1 VHQLSVVTDISTVPV
16 NQSLDLSKRDQL
28 ALVVLYEGKHAF
40 TATSGTATFAHA
52 CAKGMVGS
60 IDAVTLREW
69 GSDGEVKGGCALQ
82 PVQFSFTLGDSCPV
96 VSSGTS
102 AADYTAVADLDEDG
116 RPWAG
121 ME

>member
-1 VHQLSVVTDISTVPV
+1 MTSSPHPDRPGQTISVSSFASSSLVHQLSVVTDISTVPV

-82 PVQFSFTLGDSCPV
+82 PVQFSFTLGDSCP
-96 VSSGTS
+96 
-102 AADYTAVADLDEDG
+102 
-116 RPWAG
+116 
-121 ME
+121 